1 MFLFCGRAIW
11 YDEDTVNFFVES
23 AFSRLNQRPVYA
35 FLLLTVI
42 AGAVS
47 LFLLKKANTAV
58 NEIESIQ
65 SVPLFVARKEYLS
78 DDIVGTVNISG
89 WKTYRNEEYGFEI
102 KYPVDFE
109 EYKSS
114 TEFGALESRAYR
126 EVFVNIIPPSVN
138 FREYLDA
145 LTRIR
150 AKGQRD
156 GRIVIFKKGSKT
168 VSGREGFEEELYDS
182 SINSFVIRTFADF
195 TPHAVVSIT
204 VREGGKLDG
213 KTGVSSGLR
222 RVSDGITSTLR
233 RVP

>member
-1 MFLFCGRAIW
+1 M
-11 YDEDTVNFFVES
+11 ES
-23 AFSRLNQRPVYA
+23 AFSRLNQRSVLT

-47 LFLLKKANTAV
+47 FFLLKKADTAI

-65 SVPLFVARKEYLS
+65 SEPLFVARKEYLS
-78 DDIVGTVNISG
+78 DDIGITANVSG
-89 WKTYRNEEYGFEI
+89 WKTYRNEKYGFEI
-102 KYPVDFE
+102 KYPGDFE

-114 TEFGALESRAYR
+114 REFGASQSSVYR
-126 EVFVNIIPPSVN
+126 EIFVNVIPPSVN

-145 LTRIR
+145 LTLIR

-156 GRIVIFKKGSKT
+156 GRIVIFKKGAKT

-195 TPHAVVSIT
+195 TPLAIVSIT
-204 VREGGKLDG
+204 VREGGKLEG
-213 KTGVSSGLR
+213 KTGASSGLR

-233 RVP
+233 RVQ

>member
-1 MFLFCGRAIW
+1 
-11 YDEDTVNFFVES
+11 VES
-23 AFSRLNQRPVYA
+23 AFSRLNQRSVLT
-35 FLLLTVI
+35 FFLLTVI

-47 LFLLKKANTAV
+47 FFLLKKANTAV

-65 SVPLFVARKEYLS
+65 SAPLFVARKEYLS
-78 DDIVGTVNISG
+78 DDTGITANVSG
-89 WKTYRNEEYGFEI
+89 WKTYRNEKYGFEI
-102 KYPVDFE
+102 KYPADFE

-145 LTRIR
+145 LTRVR

-156 GRIVIFKKGSKT
+156 GRIVIFKKGSKA

-182 SINSFVIRTFADF
+182 SINSFVIRTFVDF
-195 TPHAVVSIT
+195 TPLAIISIT
-204 VREGGKLDG
+204 VREGGKLEK
-213 KTGVSSGLR
+213 KTEVSPGLR
-222 RVSDGITSTLR
+222 RASDGITSTLR